1 MPMAIGARM
10 IEKSVQPRDIFFK
23 KRRLGEDET
32 ASNHQAWA
40 ALGHEEKFTQ
50 AWEMVKQ
57 AHLIK
62 GGNLD
67 ELRFQRPIS
76 RVVLTEC
83 PTGSLRKRRSTL

>member
-1 MPMAIGARM
+1 M
-10 IEKSVQPRDIFFK
+10 IDKPVQQRDIFFR

-32 ASNHQAWA
+32 ESNHLAWA
-40 ALGHEEKFTQ
+40 ALGDEEKFTQ

-67 ELRFQRPIS
+67 ELRFQRSVVVIS
-76 RVVLTEC
+76 RFPQTE
-83 PTGSLRKRRSTL
+83 ST

>member
-1 MPMAIGARM
+1 M
-10 IEKSVQPRDIFFK
+10 INSSAQKRDIFFK
-23 KRRLGEDET
+23 KRLLGEDET

-40 ALGHEEKFTQ
+40 ALGDEEKFTQ

-67 ELRFQRPIS
+67 ELRFQRSVAVIN
-76 RVVLTEC
+76 
-83 PTGSLRKRRSTL
+83 RKRG

>member
-1 MPMAIGARM
+1 MFN
-10 IEKSVQPRDIFFK
+10 KSVQKRDIFFK

-40 ALGHEEKFTQ
+40 ALGDEEKFTQ

-62 GGNLD
+62 GGTLD
-67 ELRFQRPIS
+67 ELRFQRFLAI
-76 RVVLTEC
+76 V
-83 PTGSLRKRRSTL
+83 GRKRG

>member
-1 MPMAIGARM
+1 MS
-10 IEKSVQPRDIFFK
+10 EKPSQKRVIFFK

-32 ASNHQAWA
+32 ESNHQAWA
-40 ALGHEEKFTQ
+40 ALGDEEKFTQ

-67 ELRFQRPIS
+67 ELRFQRS
-76 RVVLTEC
+76 VAVL
-83 PTGSLRKRRSTL
+83 SRKRG

>member
-1 MPMAIGARM
+1 MFDKPVNR
-10 IEKSVQPRDIFFK
+10 RDIFFK

-40 ALGHEEKFTQ
+40 ALGDEEKFTQ

-62 GGNLD
+62 GGHLD
-67 ELRFQRPIS
+67 ELRFQRSIAVIS
-76 RVVLTEC
+76 RKA
-83 PTGSLRKRRSTL
+83 R

>member
-1 MPMAIGARM
+1 MAG
-10 IEKSVQPRDIFFK
+10 KPVQKRDVFFK

-32 ASNHQAWA
+32 ASNRRAWA
-40 ALGHEEKFTQ
+40 ALGDEEKFTQ

-67 ELRFQRPIS
+67 ELRFQRSVVVIS
-76 RVVLTEC
+76 RSGFPEQN
-83 PTGSLRKRRSTL
+83 

>member
-1 MPMAIGARM
+1 MGNKPI
-10 IEKSVQPRDIFFK
+10 QQRDIFFK

-32 ASNHQAWA
+32 ESNHQAWA
-40 ALGHEEKFTQ
+40 ALGDEEKFTQ

-67 ELRFQRPIS
+67 ELRFQKS
-76 RVVLTEC
+76 VVAVI
-83 PTGSLRKRRSTL
+83 RKRS